1 MRSLP
6 RLLFAFAVL
15 APLSAH
21 ADKKAEAKEHFG
33 KAEEAHKDGRYDD
46 ALTELNIAYT
56 LDPQPE
62 LLYAIGQV
70 HVMKGECVEAIPFY
84 QRFLDSNPS
93 DAATTKTKEAIETCK
108 RLQPGEKVRT
118 EKIYIQVPGKTTT
131 VTRETSPWYTDAV
144 GDTFLILGL
153 AAGGGAGWFY
163 SQAIADRNHADQATS
178 YTEYDS
184 LLKGAQQKQMYSI
197 IAAGSGGALVTIAL
211 ITYLVRDRSHE
222 RRTIAVVPASDG
234 AMVTWGGR
242 F

>member
-1 MRSLP
+1 M
-6 RLLFAFAVL
+6 FALALL
-15 APLSAH
+15 APLSAR
-21 ADKKAEAKEHFG
+21 ADKKAEAKEHFA

-118 EKIYIQVPGKTTT
+118 EKVYITVPGKTTT
-131 VTRETSPWYTDAV
+131 VTKETSPWYTDAL

-153 AAGGGAGWFY
+153 GAGGAAGWFY
-163 SQAIADRNHADQATS
+163 SQALSDRTHADQVTS
-178 YTEYDS
+178 YAEYDS
-184 LLKGAQQKQMYSI
+184 LLKTAQNKQLYSI
-197 IAAGSGGALVTIAL
+197 IAAGAGGALVTIAI
-211 ITYLVRDRSHE
+211 ITYAVRDRTHE
-222 RRTIAVVPASDG
+222 RRTVAVVPTSDG
-234 AMVTWGGR
+234 AMVTWGGHL
-242 F
+242 